1 MKKYSMGSSK
11 KVIVITVFAILLS
24 TFLLWEGISFASEI
38 GIEKISDTTI
48 SSMEKKISSNDDQ
61 LKLNEN
67 EKGVSERAPTVEYF
81 ESIRYP
87 DGKTIDFKKQEALY
101 QSVKDKIN
109 IKKEDAKEILKNKIN
124 SIFGDMLGI
133 SDKDIFFMEL
143 AKSKSY
149 EWWLTLSNEKTKKNY
164 WCVLNALTG
173 ECVLMNKVDYTG
185 LQKPEYGSIISK
197 EDAGKLQGDKLNL
210 YIKKAKEI
218 ITQNYILNLESN
230 SIKNISL
237 NRTMYIGLRPIAEMS
252 IVMEDGK
259 EARMAFYTDTDQL
272 NLIDLQ

>member
-1 MKKYSMGSSK
+1 MSSSK
-11 KVIVITVFAILLS
+11 KVTVATVFAILLS

-38 GIEKISDTTI
+38 GIEEISDTSI
-48 SSMEKKISSNDDQ
+48 SSMRTENTPNDDQ

-81 ESIRYP
+81 ESIKYP
-87 DGKTIDFKKQEALY
+87 DGETIDFKKQEALY

-109 IKKEDAKEILKNKIN
+109 ITKEDAKEILKNKIE

-133 SDKDIFFMEL
+133 SDNDIFFMEL

-149 EWWLTLSNEKTKKNY
+149 EWYLWLSNEKTKKSY

-173 ECVLMNKVDYTG
+173 ECVLLNKVDYTG
-185 LQKPEYGSIISK
+185 LQKPEYGSVISK
-197 EDAGKLQGDKLNL
+197 EDAGKLQDDKLNL

-218 ITQNYILNLESN
+218 ITQKDIVYRIKTNCRDEYSN
-230 SIKNISL
+230 GRWKRGKNGFL
-237 NRTMYIGLRPIAEMS
+237 YRY
-252 IVMEDGK
+252 
-259 EARMAFYTDTDQL
+259 
-272 NLIDLQ
+272 